1 MPKKILIIDDDPDVV
16 LFLSTM
22 LKDQGYSTVE
32 ARNGQEGIEKAQEES
47 PDLILLDLMM
57 PQKSGIS
64 LLSDLKKDVDLKK
77 IPVIMVTG
85 VSGETGIDLES
96 FFQRSTTAGENDGV
110 VKPQGLIEKPVAPEK
125 LLRLVKK
132 IFEQKKS
139 CNFFIL
145 SSSVTEGLIES
156 IKIPV
161 LI

>member
-16 LFLSTM
+16 LFLSTL
-22 LKDQGYSTVE
+22 LKDQGYDTVE
-32 ARNGQEGIEKAQEES
+32 ARNGQEGIEKAKEEL

-64 LLSDLKKDVDLKK
+64 LLSDLNKDAGLKK

-96 FFQRSTTAGENDGV
+96 FFQRTPMTDEKEGIV
-110 VKPQGLIEKPVAPEK
+110 RPQGLVEKPVNPEK

-132 IFEQKKS
+132 AFE
-139 CNFFIL
+139 
-145 SSSVTEGLIES
+145 
-156 IKIPV
+156 
-161 LI
+161 